1 MAIKYKVGQDV
12 IVKRT
17 GEKTHVIA
25 TGSNNRYILQNGDN
39 VYDYEIRAAPTEP
52 EPKRGIFRRK

>member
-17 GEKTHVIA
+17 GDRTHVVA
-25 TGSNNRYILQNGDN
+25 TGSGNRYILHNGDN
-39 VYDYEIRAAPTEP
+39 VYDYEIKAAP
-52 EPKRGIFRRK
+52 PKPKLKGSIFHRK